1 MLRIAC
7 PYCGRRAQAEF
18 VFERALDAILPLDA
32 TTAVAIQR
40 LYARENPKGWSWEIW
55 CHSAGCGAWL
65 KLHRHTVTHQ
75 IAAVEPLASPS
86 LGVAE

>member
-18 VFERALDAILPLDA
+18 VFERAMDAILPLEA

-40 LYARENPKGWSWEIW
+40 LYARENPKGWSWELW
-55 CHSAGCGAWL
+55 RHSAGCGAWL
-65 KLHRHTVTHQ
+65 KLHRHTMTHQ
-75 IAAVEPLASPS
+75 IAAVEPIALPG
-86 LGVAE
+86 LDVAE